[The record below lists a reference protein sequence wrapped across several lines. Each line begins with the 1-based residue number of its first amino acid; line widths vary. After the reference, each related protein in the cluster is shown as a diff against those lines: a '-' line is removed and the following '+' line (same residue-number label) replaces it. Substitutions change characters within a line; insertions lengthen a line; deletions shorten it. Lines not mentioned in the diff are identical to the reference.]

1 MLSKKFT
8 YRTLF
13 NHFFH
18 LVIISSFFLTSCT
31 KSAVIK
37 PPNADSL
44 YILNSISI
52 YQGSGDS
59 ITFHNLNRNTYSF
72 DTIKNQLTQTILD
85 SIANGGGSQ
94 TRQIIYQYSPNN
106 QLQAIYFSN
115 SGYPYQ
121 EMAFQYNAN
130 GDVVKG
136 IYSGFNG
143 VTVENDF
150 STSYINGNKIINQ
163 YDTIAYSPYGPFSV
177 SYTFNAAGKLIDQVF
192 IASTELSTGWVY
204 PFYPFETSFEYDG
217 NNHATQIKTNL
228 LENSNGTADDTIQI
242 VRDVSTTSP
251 MNDLASFTFRNLS
264 WLITIENLEIFPFGQ
279 QPQYAY
285 SNREIPLK
293 STYEAKYGG
302 NYTASFQNTYDV
314 NGLLVK
320 SSVTTVEH
328 NTSAGL
334 TFSYNEVRY
343 YTYQKVFK

>member
-1 MLSKKFT
+1 MPSKKFK
-8 YRTLF
+8 YRFFF
-13 NHFFH
+13 NRSFH
-18 LVIISSFFLTSCT
+18 LIFIIPFILTSCA
-31 KSAVIK
+31 KSDLPK
-37 PPNADSL
+37 PPNVDSL

-59 ITFHNLNRNTYSF
+59 TTFHNLNRNSYSF
-72 DTIKNQLTQTILD
+72 DSIKNQLTQTILD
-85 SIANGGGSQ
+85 SEANGGGSQ

-130 GDVVKG
+130 GDLEKG
-136 IYSGFNG
+136 IYTGFNG
-143 VTVENDF
+143 ESVENDF
-150 STSYINGNKIINQ
+150 STSNVNGNKVINQ
-163 YDTIAYSPYGPFSV
+163 YDTITYSPYGPFSV
-177 SYTFNAAGKLIDQVF
+177 RYTFNEAGKLIDQVF

-204 PFYPFETSFEYDG
+204 PYYPFETVFEYDG

-228 LENSNGTADDTIQI
+228 LENSDGTADDTMQI

-251 MNDLASFTFRNLS
+251 MNDLASFTLRNLS
-264 WLITIENLEIFPFGQ
+264 WLITIESLEIFPYGS

-302 NYTASFQNTYDV
+302 NYTANFQNTYDA

-320 SSVTTVEH
+320 SSVSTVEH
-328 NTSAGL
+328 NTSSGQSFL
-334 TFSYNEVRY
+334 YNEVRY
-343 YTYQKVFK
+343 YTYQKVTK

>member
-1 MLSKKFT
+1 M
-8 YRTLF
+8 
-13 NHFFH
+13 
-18 LVIISSFFLTSCT
+18 
-31 KSAVIK
+31 IK

-59 ITFHNLNRNTYSF
+59 TTFHNLNRNTYSF
-72 DTIKNQLTQTILD
+72 DSIKNQLTQTILD
-85 SIANGGGSQ
+85 STVNGGFVQ
-94 TRQIIYQYSPNN
+94 TRQIIYQYSSNN

-130 GDVVKG
+130 GDLEKG
-136 IYSGFNG
+136 IYTGFNG
-143 VTVENDF
+143 ESVENDF
-150 STSYINGNKIINQ
+150 STTYANGNKIINQ
-163 YDTIAYSPYGPFSV
+163 YDTIAYSPYGPFSAR
-177 SYTFNAAGKLIDQVF
+177 YTFNAAGKLIDQLF
-192 IASTELSTGWVY
+192 IASSELSTGWVY
-204 PFYPFETSFEYDG
+204 PYYPFETSFEYDG

-228 LENSNGTADDTIQI
+228 LENSDGTSDDTIQI

-264 WLITIENLEIFPFGQ
+264 WLVTVESIEIFPFGT

-293 STYEAKYGG
+293 STFEAKYGD
-302 NYTASFQNTYDV
+302 NYTTSFQNTYDV

-320 SSVTTVEH
+320 SSVSTVEH
-328 NTSAGL
+328 NTTSGQSFL
-334 TFSYNEVRY
+334 TNEVRY
-343 YTYQKVFK
+343 YTYQKVIK